1 MKPNI
6 FLIVVSVLIAALS
19 GYGFYA
25 ANSGEAFCL
34 LLSFGS
40 GLTFATTLSG
50 TLGIRP
56 KERAGNVNF
65 KIVSAIFFV
74 LFLISNLL
82 FGFIGMRVA
91 PYIIVN
97 GIILL
102 IYAIIEYGIIKSN
115 E

>member
-6 FLIVVSVLIAALS
+6 FLIIVSVLIAALS

-25 ANSGEAFCL
+25 ANSGENFCI
-34 LLSFGS
+34 LLSLGS
-40 GLTFATTLSG
+40 GLTFATTLIG

-82 FGFIGMRVA
+82 FGFIGMKLA

>member
-34 LLSFGS
+34 LLSLGS
-40 GLTFATTLSG
+40 GLTFAITLIG
-50 TLGIRP
+50 TLGISP
-56 KERAGNVNF
+56 KEKAGNANF
-65 KIVSAIFFV
+65 KVVSALFFV
-74 LFLISNLL
+74 LFLISNLI
-82 FGFIGMRVA
+82 FGFVGMKVA

>member
-1 MKPNI
+1 MKPNV
-6 FLIVVSVLIAALS
+6 FLIVVSVLISALA

-25 ANSGEAFCL
+25 ANSGESFCL
-34 LLSFGS
+34 LLSLGS
-40 GLTFATTLSG
+40 GLTFASTLIG
-50 TLGIRP
+50 MLGVRP

-65 KIVSAIFFV
+65 KVVSVIFFV
-74 LFLISNLL
+74 LFLVSNLI
-82 FGFIGMRVA
+82 FGFVGMRVA

-115 E
+115 V

>member
-6 FLIVVSVLIAALS
+6 FLIIVSILIAALS

-25 ANSGEAFCL
+25 ANSSENFCI
-34 LLSFGS
+34 LLSLGS
-40 GLTFATTLSG
+40 GLTFATTLIG
-50 TLGIRP
+50 TLGLRP

-65 KIVSAIFFV
+65 KIVSGIFFV
-74 LFLISNLL
+74 LFLISNLM
-82 FGFIGMRVA
+82 FGFVGMRVA

>member
-6 FLIVVSVLIAALS
+6 FLIIVSVLIAALS

-25 ANSGEAFCL
+25 ANSGENFCI
-34 LLSFGS
+34 LLSLGS
-40 GLTFATTLSG
+40 GLTFAATLIG
-50 TLGIRP
+50 TLGIGL

-65 KIVSAIFFV
+65 KIVSVIFFM

-82 FGFIGMRVA
+82 FGFIGMKVA

-102 IYAIIEYGIIKSN
+102 IYAIFEYGIIKTI

>member
-6 FLIVVSVLIAALS
+6 FLIIVSVLISTLA

-34 LLSFGS
+34 LLSLGS
-40 GLTFATTLSG
+40 GLSFAATLIG
-50 TLGIRP
+50 TLGVRP
-56 KERAGNVNF
+56 KEKKGNVNF
-65 KIVSAIFFV
+65 KVVSCIFFV
-74 LFLISNLL
+74 LFLISNLV
-82 FGFIGMRVA
+82 FGFIGMKVA

-102 IYAIIEYGIIKSN
+102 VYAIIEYGIIKSN
-115 E
+115 A

>member
-6 FLIVVSVLIAALS
+6 FLIIVSVLIATLA

-25 ANSGEAFCL
+25 ANSGENFSL
-34 LLSFGS
+34 LLSLGS
-40 GLTFATTLSG
+40 GLTFAITLIG
-50 TLGIRP
+50 TLGIKP

-65 KIVSAIFFV
+65 KIISAIFFI
-74 LFLISNLL
+74 LFLISNLI
-82 FGFIGMRVA
+82 FGFTGMSVA

-97 GIILL
+97 GVILL
-102 IYAIIEYGIIKSN
+102 IYMIVGYGIIKSK